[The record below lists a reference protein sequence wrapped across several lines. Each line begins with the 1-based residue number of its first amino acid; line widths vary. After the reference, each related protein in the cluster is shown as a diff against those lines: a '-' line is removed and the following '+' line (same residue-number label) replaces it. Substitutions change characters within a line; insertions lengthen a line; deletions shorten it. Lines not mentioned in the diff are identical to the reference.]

1 MGFIPRNV
9 GWKMKPPSTG
19 LRIQVF
25 KQLPIMTH
33 QLMALMCHTMTK
45 LGMTTDIFS
54 PGGVC
59 RWNEVVVVGY
69 HPLDAWSNELM
80 FAGHTAAA
88 SSLLIN
94 ANQRQLISEELSAV
108 CVMEGFL
115 AWKMLR
121 QCLQTLKSSFG
132 NRLLLVRALVLNS
145 MDRPTKKDHTLALK
159 PMRWHE
165 KCEDSDR
172 ETCECNRTLAR

>member
-1 MGFIPRNV
+1 MTPTQNV
-9 GWKMKPPSTG
+9 MHYKKMHVTKICLAPHVHWGSSCEILAEKWSHPSQG
-19 LRIQVF
+19 VRIQVF
-25 KQLPIMTH
+25 KQLPVMTK
-33 QLMALMCHTMTK
+33 QVMVLMWHTMTK

-69 HPLDAWSNELM
+69 HPLDAWSNELT

-115 AWKMLR
+115 AWKLLR

-145 MDRPTKKDHTLALK
+145 MDRQTNKDHT
-159 PMRWHE
+159 
-165 KCEDSDR
+165 
-172 ETCECNRTLAR
+172 